1 MQRLRAHILGES
13 VLLAVSGGI
22 DSVVMAHLVCD
33 KLRKSLPP
41 ALPTPEGVVTA
52 LSGPVPAGSGSP
64 SGRCA
69 VSNRLA
75 IAHCNFGLRG
85 EESDADEAFVRDFA
99 ASLGLECFVEHFDT
113 REFASANGISIEMAA
128 RELRYRWFS
137 KLCDIYGFEGV
148 CVAHNAND
156 NAETLIL
163 NLLRGTGLR
172 GISGM
177 AEISRNPYGEHK
189 VYRPMLAV
197 SRRDIRSYAERH
209 GLQWREDS
217 TNRLNDC
224 KRNIIRNSVFPL
236 FESIN
241 PSFVET
247 LNRDME
253 NFRSGDDGLAA
264 QMLSCSFNGAT
275 IRQAQEL
282 MASDNFQAGKRF
294 YSPSHVLVTT
304 SDGYEIYPLHQ
315 NGAGMEDISI
325 SRELW
330 NPGTDPRVPRGTSL
344 VDAAKI
350 RGEAVLRPWEAGDY
364 LVPIGMKGKKKV
376 SDILC
381 ERKYDM
387 VRKQGAMVL
396 VSSEDAGHHVLA
408 VVGEV
413 TDRSVAI
420 DHTTTEVY
428 RIKNQRYV

>member
-1 MQRLRAHILGES
+1 MQKLRAHILGES

-22 DSVVMAHLVCD
+22 DSVVMAHALFHGIP
-33 KLRKSLPP
+33 LEKSRPKM
-41 ALPTPEGVVTA
+41 
-52 LSGPVPAGSGSP
+52 
-64 SGRCA
+64 A
-69 VSNRLA
+69 V
-75 IAHCNFGLRG
+75 AHCNFGLRG
-85 EESDADEAFVRDFA
+85 QESDADEAFVREFA
-99 ASLGLECFVEHFDT
+99 AGLGLECFVEHFDT
-113 REFASANGISIEMAA
+113 RAFASANGVSIEMAA

-137 KLCDIYGFEGV
+137 KLCDVYGFDGV

-177 AEISRNPYGEHK
+177 AEVSRNPYGEHRI
-189 VYRPMLAV
+189 YRPMLSA
-197 SRRDIRSYAERH
+197 SRRDVQAYAAKYA
-209 GLQWREDS
+209 LQWREDS
-217 TNRLNDC
+217 TNMVNDC

-253 NFRSGDDGLAA
+253 NFRSGEDGLAA

-282 MASDNFQAGKRF
+282 MDSDNFQAGKRF

-304 SDGYEIYPLHQ
+304 ADGYVIYPLQ
-315 NGAGMEDISI
+315 QSGRGMEDISI
-325 SRELW
+325 SREEW
-330 NPGTDPRVPRGTSL
+330 SPDMDPRVPRGTTL
-344 VDAAKI
+344 ADAAKI
-350 RGEAVLRPWEAGDY
+350 GGEVQLRPWEAGDY

-376 SDILC
+376 GDILC
-381 ERKYDM
+381 ERKYDL
-387 VRKQGAMVL
+387 VRKQSAMVL
-396 VSSEDAGHHVLA
+396 VSSLNPGHHVLA

-420 DHTTTEVY
+420 DGTTREIY
-428 RIKNQRYV
+428 RIIKNQ